1 MKITIDYLKNFPTRF
16 SIILLLALLILPFV
30 IRSDASGQ
38 GRRAAVRAS
47 GENTGLVFRLSEAP
61 DESQT
66 KSQPQIARPPAE
78 PLSDEATQNLLK
90 RLPPIK
96 VEGDDE
102 KDFALRDRSLPAP
115 RTGQTISEAFP
126 PASGATQPEQVPSG
140 PLEILRVS
148 PEGATPI
155 APHLS
160 VTFSQPMVA
169 VTSNEDLSASQVP
182 VKLTPQPQGK
192 WRWLG
197 TKTLLFD
204 PAVRFPMA
212 TNYSVEI
219 PAGTKSATGGAL
231 GVARRWTFSTPPL
244 EIKTKYPINGPHSRN
259 PVVFIEFNQRVN
271 PDALI
276 RKISLRA
283 YDRSWNLRLA
293 TAEEIAADDIVNQ
306 SVKAANEGTWI
317 ALRAIARSGDEA
329 DKPLLTGSTY
339 TVNVVS
345 GAPSAE
351 GPRVTTGDQSFTFST
366 YGPLVVKSHRC
377 GYNGVCAPGMPWTI
391 EFNNQLDLKAF
402 DDAQI
407 RVAPELQGM
416 KVNVYG
422 NWMNIQGM
430 SKGRTAYT
438 VTLDASIK
446 DIYGQTLGAS
456 KTLPF
461 RVGDAMPNLAAT
473 AEGLSVLDPYSQA
486 NFSIFSIN
494 HDQLKVSLYAVAPE
508 HWGQYAAFMREAQQY
523 RYRRGQRDRTMP
535 PIGRLI
541 SSKVIDVAKKQDD
554 LAETPI
560 DLKPALNEGL
570 GHVIVNVEAVQ
581 PPRTEWE
588 RRSLQVWVQATG
600 IGLDAFVDQS
610 NLTGWT
616 TSLKDGKPLNN
627 VEMTIADYK
636 AVEQGNATTA
646 VNGLANIPLPNT
658 AGKKMLIARNGKD
671 VAFLPEDFGFWDDGV
686 HSGWRKRT
694 AGDVLRWHVFDDRG
708 MYRPGE
714 EVHVKGWLRSVGMG
728 PRGDVALA
736 GGSTGVNYTLRDS
749 RGNRILNGS
758 ARVNALGG
766 FDAAFKLPPTM
777 NLGHAYLTLVAGG
790 NLSAP
795 HNQHQHPIRVQ
806 EFRRPEYEVKTTA
819 SDGPHFVRDHATLT
833 VAANYYAGG
842 GLADSEVRW
851 YVAATPASFTPPN
864 RSDFIFG
871 KWTPWWEFHHRGD
884 NPNSKEFTGR
894 TDASGKHRL
903 RIDFDSV
910 TPPRA
915 TSVTATANVQDVNRQ
930 SVGSSFNFLVHPA
943 DLYVGLRT
951 KRWFVQKG
959 EPLIV
964 ESIVTDLDGKAVAN
978 REIRMRAALIDW
990 HYDKGEWKERET
1002 NPQDCVIK
1010 SGANATQCR
1019 FETREGGRY
1028 RIAARIIDDRE
1039 RPNETELTLWV
1050 AGGKQPPQRD
1060 LAKEKVELIPG
1071 AKEYRAGDTAEV
1083 LVQSPF
1089 FPAEGVLTL
1098 RRSGLVTSERFTMNS
1113 ASHTLKIPIK
1123 EEYLPNIHVQVDL
1136 VGASSR
1142 TDDEGKPDPKLP
1154 KRPAFASGAIN
1165 LSIPPTTRKLIVAT
1179 TPRDKELEPGGETTV
1194 DVELRDAAGR
1204 AAQNAEIAL
1213 VVVDESV
1220 LALTGYKLADPL
1232 HTFYFNRGDDVRN
1245 HHLRDRVQL
1254 AKADALISQLLPGVP
1269 GGVAGGVPGGRGNA
1283 MAMASIP
1290 PPMAEPG
1297 PLMARTRRAEK
1308 VIEQQDSA
1316 RTQVVD
1322 ESIRARVDFNALAF
1336 FTASLPTD
1344 ANGRASVK
1352 IKLPDNLTRYRVM
1365 AVAVAGEKQF
1375 GIGESA
1381 ITARL
1386 PVMARP
1392 SAPRFLNFGDRVELP
1407 VVVQNQT
1414 DQPLKVDVAVR
1425 AANALF
1431 GVPPSGGIGTVSQPF
1446 PPKGGTPNI
1455 SGRRVTVPANDRVE
1469 VRFPATTTKPGTA
1482 RFQIAAASGR
1492 WSDAAEVSLPV
1503 WTPATTEAFATY
1515 GEVDAGAIIQP
1526 IKAPSDAFRQFGG
1539 LEVTTSSTQLQ
1550 ALTDA
1555 VLYLTEYPFECAEQI
1570 ASRVLAIAALRDVLG
1585 AFDAKGLPNPE
1596 ELVAAVDRDIKRL
1609 QGMQSPNGGFGFW
1622 RRDSETWPYLSIHV
1636 GHALQRAKEK
1646 GFTTPPDMLERSKQY
1661 LRTIEQHIPS
1671 WYSVES
1677 RRALVSYS
1685 LYVRN
1690 RMGDRD
1696 AAKARSLIDSA
1707 GGVEK
1712 LSLEALG
1719 WLMPVLSGD
1728 ANTLVAIRRHLNN
1741 RAEETAGA
1749 AHFTTA
1755 YSDGAQV
1762 MLHSDRRADG
1772 VILESLIGDS
1782 PTSDLIPKIV
1792 RGLLAHRKAGRWQN
1806 TQENCFV
1813 LLALDR
1819 YFQVYEKATPDFVA
1833 RAWLGDAFAGGHEFR
1848 GRSTDSHQIN
1858 VPMSYLMSRQGQQNL
1873 ILNKEGQGRL
1883 YYRIGMNYAPTSLQ
1897 LKPADYG
1904 FTVTRAYE
1912 AIDNPND
1919 VRREEDGTW
1928 RIKAGAQVRVR
1939 LTMVAT
1945 SRRYHVALVD
1955 PLPAGFETLNPELA
1969 ITGRIPRDPNDQGA
1983 GNWRRFWWRQWFE
1996 HQNMRDERVEAFTSL
2011 LWEGVYNYSY
2021 VARATTPGV
2030 FITPPSKAEE
2040 MYHPETFGRGA
2051 SDRVVIE

>member
-1 MKITIDYLKNFPTRF
+1 M
-16 SIILLLALLILPFV
+16 
-30 IRSDASGQ
+30 IRNSSD
-38 GRRAAVRAS
+38 
-47 GENTGLVFRLSEAP
+47 ETGLVFRLSEAQ
-61 DESQT
+61 DERQR
-66 KSQPQIARPPAE
+66 QAQQQITRPATE

-115 RTGQTISEAFP
+115 RTGQTISESFP
-126 PASGATQPEQVPSG
+126 PAGGADRPDQAASG
-140 PLEILRVS
+140 PLEVLRVS
-148 PEGATPI
+148 PEGEIPI

-182 VKLTPQPQGK
+182 VKLSPQTAGK

-197 TKTLLFD
+197 TKTLLFE
-204 PAVRFPMA
+204 PAGRFPMA
-212 TNYSVEI
+212 TDYSVEI

-231 GVARRWTFSTPPL
+231 GAAKRWTFSTPPPQV
-244 EIKTKYPINGPHSRN
+244 KSSWPTGGPHSRN
-259 PVVFIEFNQRVN
+259 PLFFIEFDQRVD
-271 PDALI
+271 PDSMLKKI
-276 RKISLRA
+276 RLSASGRGSL
-283 YDRSWNLRLA
+283 LRPA
-293 TAEEIAADDIVNQ
+293 TAGEIEADENV
-306 SVKAANEGTWI
+306 SRMAKAANKDYWI
-317 ALRAIARSGDEA
+317 AFRAVAPPGGNDPQN
-329 DKPLLTGSTY
+329 PLLTNATYDY
-339 TVNVVS
+339 TVES

-351 GPRVTTGDQSFTFST
+351 GRRVTSGGQSFQFST
-366 YGPLVVKSHRC
+366 YGPLLVKSHRC
-377 GYNGVCAPGMPWTI
+377 GYDNNCPPGTPWMI

-402 DDAQI
+402 DKAQI
-407 RVAPELQGM
+407 RVTPELPGM
-416 KVNVYG
+416 NVINYG
-422 NWMNIQGM
+422 NSIHIQGQ
-430 SKGRTAYT
+430 SKGRTVYT
-438 VTLDASIK
+438 VTLDASIR
-446 DIYGQTLGAS
+446 DIYGQTLGEN
-456 KTLPF
+456 KTLTF
-461 RVGDAMPNLAAT
+461 RVGDAFPNLAASG
-473 AEGLSVLDPYSQA
+473 EGMTVLDPYSQPK
-486 NFSIFSIN
+486 FSIFSVN
-494 HDQLKVSLYAVAPE
+494 HQQLKASLYVVTPD
-508 HWGQYAAFMREAQQY
+508 HWGQYVAFMREAQQY
-523 RYRRGQRDRTMP
+523 GYRRGRAMP

-541 SSKVIDVAKKQDD
+541 SSKVIDVANKQDEI
-554 LAETPI
+554 AETQI
-560 DLKPALNEGL
+560 DLKPALDEGL

-581 PPRTEWE
+581 PPRNEWE
-588 RRSLQVWVQATG
+588 RRSLQVWIQATN
-600 IGLDAFVDQS
+600 IGLDAFADQS
-610 NLTGWT
+610 NLLGWA
-616 TSLKDGKPLNN
+616 TSLKDGKPLGNI
-627 VEMTIADYK
+627 EMAIANYK
-636 AVEQGNATTA
+636 AVEQSDAKTGA
-646 VNGLANIPLPNT
+646 NGLASFALPNSG
-658 AGKKMLIARNGKD
+658 GKKMLIARNGKD
-671 VAFLPEDFGFWDDGV
+671 VAFLPEDLGWWDDGN
-686 HSGWRKRT
+686 HSGWRKQA

-714 EVHVKGWLRSVGMG
+714 EARVKGWLRAVGNH
-728 PRGDVALA
+728 PKGDVAMAA
-736 GGSTGVNYTLRDS
+736 GATGVNYVLRDS
-749 RGNRILNGS
+749 RGNEILKGS
-758 ARVNALGG
+758 TGVNASGG

-777 NLGHAYLTLVAGG
+777 NLGNAYLMLTADGG
-790 NLSAP
+790 VNAQN
-795 HNQHQHPIRVQ
+795 NQHPHIIRVQ

-819 SDGPHFVRDHATLT
+819 SEGPHFVRDHATLT
-833 VAANYYAGG
+833 VAAKYYAGG

-851 YVAATPASFTPPN
+851 LVSAAPTSFTPPN
-864 RSDFIFG
+864 RGDFTFG
-871 KWTPWWEFHHRGD
+871 KWIPWWEYHGYQGV
-884 NPNSKEFTGR
+884 PGNSKEFTGR

-915 TSVTATANVQDVNRQ
+915 TSVTAVANVQDVNRQ
-930 SVGSSFNFLVHPA
+930 SVGSTFNFLVHPA

-951 KRWFVQKG
+951 QRWFVQKG
-959 EPLIV
+959 EPLVV
-964 ESIVTDLDGKAVAN
+964 ESIVTDLDGKAVVN

-990 HYDKGEWKERET
+990 TYDKGEWKERET
-1002 NPQDCVIK
+1002 APQECVIK

-1028 RIAARIIDDRE
+1028 RVTARIYDDRE
-1039 RPNETELTLWV
+1039 RPNETEFTLWV

-1060 LAKEKVELIPG
+1060 LAQEKVELIPSG
-1071 AKEYRAGDTAEV
+1071 KDYKVGETAEI

-1098 RRSGLVTSERFTMNS
+1098 RRSGLATSERFTMDS

-1142 TDDEGKPDPKLP
+1142 PDDEGKPDPKLP
-1154 KRPAFASGAIN
+1154 KRPAFASGTIN
-1165 LSIPPTTRKLIVAT
+1165 LPIPPATRKLTVAA

-1194 DVELRDAAGR
+1194 DVELRDAAGIP
-1204 AAQNAEIAL
+1204 AQNAEVAL

-1232 HTFYFNRGDDVRN
+1232 DTFYFQRGNDVRN
-1245 HHLRDRVQL
+1245 HHLRERVQL
-1254 AKADALISQLLPGVP
+1254 AKTDALISQIGR
-1269 GGVAGGVPGGRGNA
+1269 GASGNAGGGAYVA
-1283 MAMASIP
+1283 MAPAADAAIP
-1290 PPMAEPG
+1290 PPPPSAAPKPEAMKRSA
-1297 PLMARTRRAEK
+1297 RAEAEFSDK
-1308 VIEQQDSA
+1308 AADREQ
-1316 RTQVVD
+1316 TVD
-1322 ESIRARVDFNALAF
+1322 ESIRARIDFNALAF
-1336 FTASLPTD
+1336 FAASLPTD
-1344 ANGRASVK
+1344 ANGRVSVK
-1352 IKLPDNLTRYRVM
+1352 VKLPDNLTRYRVM

-1386 PVMARP
+1386 PIMARP
-1392 SAPRFLNFGDRVELP
+1392 SAPRFLNFGDKVELP

-1425 AANALF
+1425 AANVEFVATTTGGTGSASQAL
-1431 GVPPSGGIGTVSQPF
+1431 
-1446 PPKGGTPNI
+1446 PPKGGTTNGI
-1455 SGRRVTVPANDRVE
+1455 RVTVPANDRVE

-1482 RFQIAAASGR
+1482 RFQIAAASGK
-1492 WSDAAEVSLPV
+1492 WADAAEISLPV

-1526 IKAPSDAFRQFGG
+1526 VKAPSDAFKQFGG

-1555 VLYLTEYPFECAEQI
+1555 VIYLTQYPYECAEQI
-1570 ASRVLAIAALRDVLG
+1570 SSRVLAIAALRDVLG
-1585 AFDAKGLPNPE
+1585 AFDAKGLPKAD
-1596 ELVAAVDRDIKRL
+1596 ELIAAVDRDLKRL
-1609 QGMQSPNGGFGFW
+1609 QGMQSHNGGFGFW

-1636 GHALQRAKEK
+1636 AHSLQRAKEK
-1646 GFTTPPDMLERSKQY
+1646 GFNTPPEMLELSKGY
-1661 LRTIEQHIPS
+1661 LRSIEQHIPH

-1677 RRALVSYS
+1677 RRALVAYA

-1696 AAKARSLIDSA
+1696 AGKARSLISSA
-1707 GGVEK
+1707 GGVGK

-1728 ANTLVAIRRHLNN
+1728 VNSLAAIRGHLNN

-1749 AHFTTA
+1749 AHFTTS
-1755 YSDGAQV
+1755 YKDGAQV

-1772 VILESLIGDS
+1772 IILESLIGDS
-1782 PTSDLIPKIV
+1782 PKSDLIPKIV
-1792 RGLLAHRKAGRWQN
+1792 RGLLAHRKAGRWTN

-1819 YFQVYEKATPDFVA
+1819 YFQVYEKVTPDFVA
-1833 RAWLGDAFAGGHEFR
+1833 RAWLGEAFAGGHEFR
-1848 GRSTDSHQIN
+1848 GRTTDSHQIN
-1858 VPMSYLMSRQGQQNL
+1858 VPMSYLMAQNGAQNL
-1873 ILNKEGQGRL
+1873 VLSKEGAGRL
-1883 YYRIGMNYAPTSLQ
+1883 YYRIGMNYSPSNLQ

-1904 FTVTRAYE
+1904 FTVTRTYE
-1912 AIDNPND
+1912 AIDDPND
-1919 VRREEDGTW
+1919 VRRQEDGTW

-1945 SRRYHVALVD
+1945 ARRYHVALVD

-1969 ITGRIPRDPNDQGA
+1969 ITGSIPRDTNDQA
-1983 GNWRRFWWRQWFE
+1983 QGNWRRYWWRQWFE

-2030 FITPPSKAEE
+2030 FVVPPSKAEE

-2051 SDRVVIE
+2051 TDRVVVE